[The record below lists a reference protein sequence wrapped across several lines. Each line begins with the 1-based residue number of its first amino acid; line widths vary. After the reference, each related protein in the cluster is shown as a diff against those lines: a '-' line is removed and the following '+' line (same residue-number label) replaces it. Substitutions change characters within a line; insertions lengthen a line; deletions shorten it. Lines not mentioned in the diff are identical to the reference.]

1 MAEPSRPL
9 SVIDTLELAKRE
21 FVFIGGC
28 TVTDR
33 PDVPLSPETSWI
45 PDLSGVIAAIDDAID
60 QLVGPSA
67 VAEQPKVPERHSG
80 CLFSGPERPSAP
92 ISVLSNEGRCTR
104 CISTICGRALCR

>member
-33 PDVPLSPETSWI
+33 PDVPLSLETSWI

-67 VAEQPKVPERHSG
+67 RTAGECDRCSSCQPRKQISARTRYVRAPQDSRSPEGENS
-80 CLFSGPERPSAP
+80 
-92 ISVLSNEGRCTR
+92 
-104 CISTICGRALCR
+104 